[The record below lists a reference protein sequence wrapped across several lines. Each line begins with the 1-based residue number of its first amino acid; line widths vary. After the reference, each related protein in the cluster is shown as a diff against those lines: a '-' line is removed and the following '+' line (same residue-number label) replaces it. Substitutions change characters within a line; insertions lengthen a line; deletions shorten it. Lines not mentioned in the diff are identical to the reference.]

1 HPEDPPVHCSGESVH
16 RVKLSTQ
23 DSTVVLRPWQQAFR
37 WRTKTYSS
45 EYIETQVRVAKEKGG
60 VGFLF
65 WNAGNDYSKPYGAMP
80 VMKAAKEKR
89 YFRGDEMP
97 GVVAVPATTASVP
110 AGGGQ

>member
-1 HPEDPPVHCSGESVH
+1 MRPARNRVHAHHGLITKDENAVI
-16 RVKLSTQ
+16 
-23 DSTVVLRPWQQAFR
+23 RPWLQAFR
-37 WRTKTYSS
+37 WRTKTYSP

-65 WNAGNDYSKPYGAMP
+65 WNAGNDYSKPYAAMP
-80 VMKAAKEKR
+80 VMKAAKEKK

-97 GVVAVPATTASVP
+97 GVAAAPATTASVP